1 MPLPAEQP
9 VVLIGLMA
17 AGKSAVGRELAA
29 RHGRPFVDTDQLVVD
44 RYGPIA
50 ELFVSRGERF
60 FREVEARAVAEA
72 LSAPGGSIVSLGGG
86 AILDPGTRQLLARG
100 PRVVF
105 LDTDLA
111 TVLPRI
117 TRAGHRPLLAEDP
130 AGRWQALADARRPI
144 YEALAEITIDARG
157 SSVPEIA
164 DRITRTLTEGEAPDA
179 R

>member
-1 MPLPAEQP
+1 MPLPADHHI
-9 VVLIGLMA
+9 VLIGLMA

-29 RHGRPFVDTDQLVVD
+29 RHGNPFVDTDQLVVD

-50 ELFVSRGERF
+50 DLFLSRGERY
-60 FREVEARAVAEA
+60 FREVEARAVASA
-72 LSAPGGSIVSLGGG
+72 LAEPGCSIVSLGGG

-100 PRVVF
+100 PKVVF
-105 LDTDLA
+105 LDTDLE

-117 TRAGHRPLLAEDP
+117 RRAGHRPLLAEDP

-144 YEALAEITIDARG
+144 YEALAEITVDTRG
-157 SSVPEIA
+157 LTVPEIA
-164 DRITRTLTEGEAPDA
+164 DRITRTLTEGEPSDA